1 LERKNLIN
9 KSERH
14 ISQSGLRLSDYS
26 EQEREDLEV
35 NNKEMID
42 KYSITKKTG
51 VLILLQIVL
60 MTGALIISLFGVF
73 TSLDLVNDLNR
84 LVVYGGQAMICM
96 ATIVFGVY
104 YFNKKESK
112 YFKSLVIGYALL
124 EAIRVSLLQ
133 TGGIKGIYSFLA
145 KFVLVLL
152 VLSAAFLS
160 DRLEKKE
167 GLKLSFIMVG
177 LEILLYI
184 IFIVGF
190 PAVRTSLLYIIVPLV
205 GVLMAGSMCLFVT
218 GRLEQ
223 LTHDENNA

>member
-1 LERKNLIN
+1 M
-9 KSERH
+9 S
-14 ISQSGLRLSDYS
+14 
-26 EQEREDLEV
+26 
-35 NNKEMID
+35 NKEKAKNYTI
-42 KYSITKKTG
+42 SKKTRISILFQ
-51 VLILLQIVL
+51 LILMAV
-60 MTGALIISLFGVF
+60 ALIISLFGIF
-73 TSLDLVNDLNR
+73 KSLDLVNDLNR
-84 LVVYGGQAMICM
+84 LVVYGGQAAICL
-96 ATIVFGVY
+96 ATIVFVVY
-104 YFNKKESK
+104 YFGKKNTK
-112 YFKSLVIGYALL
+112 YFRSLVIAYALL

-133 TGGIKGIYSFLA
+133 TGGIRGIYSYTA

-152 VLSAAFLS
+152 VLSAGFLS

-190 PAVRTSLLYIIVPLV
+190 PAVRTSLLYMIVPLV

>member
-1 LERKNLIN
+1 M
-9 KSERH
+9 S
-14 ISQSGLRLSDYS
+14 
-26 EQEREDLEV
+26 
-35 NNKEMID
+35 NKENAKNYTI
-42 KYSITKKTG
+42 SKKTRISILFQ
-51 VLILLQIVL
+51 LILMAV
-60 MTGALIISLFGVF
+60 ALIISMFGIF
-73 TSLDLVNDLNR
+73 KSLDLVNDLNR
-84 LVVYGGQAMICM
+84 LVVYGGQAAICL
-96 ATIVFGVY
+96 ATIVFGVC
-104 YFNKKESK
+104 YFGKKNTK
-112 YFKSLVIGYALL
+112 YFRSLVIAYALL

-133 TGGIKGIYSFLA
+133 TGGIRGIYSYTA

-152 VLSAAFLS
+152 VLSAGFLS

-190 PAVRTSLLYIIVPLV
+190 PAVRTSLLYMIVPLV

>member
-1 LERKNLIN
+1 M
-9 KSERH
+9 
-14 ISQSGLRLSDYS
+14 
-26 EQEREDLEV
+26 
-35 NNKEMID
+35 NNNEIID
-42 KYSITKKTG
+42 KYNITKKTG
-51 VLILLQIVL
+51 ISILLQIML
-60 MTGALIISLFGVF
+60 MTVALIISVVGVF
-73 TSLDLVNDLNR
+73 TSLDLVNDLHR
-84 LVVYGGQAMICM
+84 LVVYGCQAAICL

-104 YFNKKESK
+104 HFKKEESK

-190 PAVRTSLLYIIVPLV
+190 PAVRTRLLYMIVPLV
-205 GVLMAGSMCLFVT
+205 GILMAGSMCIFVT

-223 LTHDENNA
+223 IFYGENKKDT

>member
-1 LERKNLIN
+1 M
-9 KSERH
+9 S
-14 ISQSGLRLSDYS
+14 
-26 EQEREDLEV
+26 
-35 NNKEMID
+35 NKEKAKNYTISN
-42 KYSITKKTG
+42 KTRISILFQ
-51 VLILLQIVL
+51 LILMAV
-60 MTGALIISLFGVF
+60 ALIISLFGIF
-73 TSLDLVNDLNR
+73 KSLDLVNDLNR
-84 LVVYGGQAMICM
+84 LVVYGGQAAICL
-96 ATIVFGVY
+96 ATIVFVVC
-104 YFNKKESK
+104 YFGKKNTK
-112 YFKSLVIGYALL
+112 YFRSLVIAYALL

-133 TGGIKGIYSFLA
+133 TGGIRGIYSYTA

-152 VLSAAFLS
+152 VLSAGFLS

-190 PAVRTSLLYIIVPLV
+190 PAVRTNLLYMIVPLV

>member
-1 LERKNLIN
+1 M
-9 KSERH
+9 
-14 ISQSGLRLSDYS
+14 
-26 EQEREDLEV
+26 
-35 NNKEMID
+35 NNKQIIE
-42 KYSITKKTG
+42 KYSLSKKTM
-51 VLILLQIVL
+51 VSILLQLIL
-60 MTGALIISLFGVF
+60 MTVALIISLVGVF
-73 TSLDLVNDLNR
+73 KSLDLVNDLNR
-84 LVVYGGQAMICM
+84 LIVYGGQAIICL

-104 YFNKKESK
+104 YFGKSDTK

-133 TGGIKGIYSFLA
+133 TGSVNGIFSFSA

-152 VLSAAFLS
+152 VLSTAFLS

-177 LEILLYI
+177 LEILLYV

-190 PAVRTSLLYIIVPLV
+190 PAVRTNLLYMIVPLV
-205 GVLMAGSMCLFVT
+205 GILMAGSMSVFVT

-223 LTHDENNA
+223 ITYGENKNNS